1 MLAELNRQGRL
12 KVVPEFAIDAPKT
25 KSLIGKLDAIEAK
38 GRTLIVSNAVDEK
51 LYLAARNN
59 QNIIDVIDVD
69 GINPV
74 ALAAAD
80 HVVITVDAVKK
91 VEEWLA

>member
-1 MLAELNRQGRL
+1 MGA
-12 KVVPEFAIDAPKT
+12 T
-25 KSLIGKLDAIEAK
+25 
-38 GRTLIVSNAVDEK
+38 VDEK
-51 LYLAARNN
+51 LFLAARNN
-59 QNIIDVIDVD
+59 PNIVDVIDVD

-91 VEEWLA
+91 IEEWLA